1 MAHLELKPKRDVS
14 SFRKLAIGSWA
25 TAYDPTVYGTL
36 TVRMDAALAYLDAFH
51 QRTGVRLTPL
61 HLVLKALGEALRRC
75 PDANALLRFQRI
87 YLRQHVT
94 LCALVP
100 DGDPRRPGLTPA
112 RIQDVDRKS
121 VHAVALELEAAV
133 ARAREGRDAGLE
145 RGRGLLQRVPS
156 LLLHRFTGLLSFLSY
171 TLNVDPGWLGLPR
184 DPFGSAVVV
193 DAGTLGLDTAYL
205 PLAPF
210 TRVPIFL
217 APGAVR
223 EVAVVEDGK
232 VVPGRVMSLNASFDH
247 RFIDGYH
254 AGVIANTLRELLEHP
269 ADFFDAPAGAPEST
283 R

>member
-1 MAHLELKPKRDVS
+1 MAHLELKPKQDVS
-14 SFRKLAIGSWA
+14 SFRKLAIGSWT

-36 TVRMDAALAYLDAFH
+36 TVRMDAALTYLDALH

-87 YLRQHVT
+87 YLRQHIT
-94 LCALVP
+94 LGALVS
-100 DGDPRRPGLTPA
+100 DADPQRPGLTPA
-112 RIQDVDRKS
+112 RIEDVDQKS
-121 VHAVALELEAAV
+121 LHAVALELDAAV
-133 ARAREGRDAGLE
+133 ARAREGRDAALE
-145 RGRGLLQRVPS
+145 KGRGLLKRVPP
-156 LLLHRFTGLLSFLSY
+156 LLLHRFTGLMSFLSY
-171 TLNVDPGWLGLPR
+171 SLNVDPDWLGLPK

-210 TRVPIFL
+210 TRVPIFI

-223 EVAVVEDGK
+223 EVAVVEEGR
-232 VVPGRVMSLNASFDH
+232 VVPGRVMSINASFDH

-269 ADFFDAPAGAPEST
+269 AEFFDAPPGAPASS

>member
-14 SFRKLAIGSWA
+14 SFRKLAIGSWT

-36 TVRMDAALAYLDAFH
+36 TVRMDAALAYLEAHH
-51 QRTGVRLTPL
+51 QRTGVRLTPM
-61 HLVLKALGEALRRC
+61 HLVLKALGEGLRRC

-87 YLRQHVT
+87 YLRQRVT

-100 DGDPRRPGLTPA
+100 DADPVRPGLRPA
-112 RIQDVDRKS
+112 RIEDVDQKDLLT
-121 VHAVALELEAAV
+121 VAQEMEAAV
-133 ARAREGRDAGLE
+133 ARAREGRDAALE
-145 RGRGLLQRVPS
+145 KGRGLLKRVPP
-156 LLLHRFTGLLSFLSY
+156 LLLHGFTRLMSFLSY
-171 TLNVDPGWLGLPR
+171 TLNVDPTWLGLPR

-210 TRVPIFL
+210 TRVPIFI

-223 EVAVVEDGK
+223 EVAVVEEGR
-232 VVPGRVMSLNASFDH
+232 VVPGRVMSINASFDH

-269 ADFFDAPAGAPEST
+269 AEFFDAPPGVT
-283 R
+283 RTE

>member
-1 MAHLELKPKRDVS
+1 MAHLELKPKQDVS
-14 SFRKLAIGSWA
+14 SFRKLAIGSWT

-36 TVRMDAALAYLDAFH
+36 TVRMDAALTYLDALH

-61 HLVLKALGEALRRC
+61 HLVIKALGEALRRC

-87 YLRQHVT
+87 YLRQHIT
-94 LCALVP
+94 LCALVS
-100 DGDPRRPGLTPA
+100 DADADRPGLTPA
-112 RIQDVDRKS
+112 RIEDVDQKGL
-121 VHAVALELEAAV
+121 HAVAQELDAAV
-133 ARAREGRDAGLE
+133 ARAREGRDAALE
-145 RGRGLLQRVPS
+145 KGRGLLKRVPP
-156 LLLHRFTGLLSFLSY
+156 LLLHRFTGLMSFLSY
-171 TLNVDPGWLGLPR
+171 SLNVDPDWLGLPK

-210 TRVPIFL
+210 TRVPIFI

-223 EVAVVEDGK
+223 EVAVVEEGR

-269 ADFFDAPAGAPEST
+269 ADFFDTPPGAPASS